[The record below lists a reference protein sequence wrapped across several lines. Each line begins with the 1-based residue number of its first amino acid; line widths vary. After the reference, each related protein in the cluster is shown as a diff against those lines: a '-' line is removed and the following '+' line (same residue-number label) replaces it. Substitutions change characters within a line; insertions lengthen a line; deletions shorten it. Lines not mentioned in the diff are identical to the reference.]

1 MNREIA
7 NMNNQSKRE
16 SNPFK
21 DMLLVFFIVGSIVIT
36 SLGWI
41 FYGEIAFKIIFSL
54 VLFIAAIL
62 SSGRFYEKKEV
73 GPFNRSLI
81 FSDCWTYASCHFL
94 FAR

>member
-1 MNREIA
+1 
-7 NMNNQSKRE
+7 MNNKSKTK
-16 SNPFK
+16 SNTFK
-21 DMLLVFFIVGSIVIT
+21 NTLLMFFLVGSIVIT
-36 SLGWI
+36 SLDWI